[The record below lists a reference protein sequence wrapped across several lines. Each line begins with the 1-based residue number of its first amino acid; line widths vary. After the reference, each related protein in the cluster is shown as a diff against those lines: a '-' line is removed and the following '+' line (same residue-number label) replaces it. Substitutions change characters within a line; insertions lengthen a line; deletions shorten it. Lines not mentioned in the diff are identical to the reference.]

1 MKKTLYFLLFLILF
15 VLLLLGGRL
24 YYLSMQI
31 PSGAETVRLAA
42 IALKELFGVTPVC
55 HDRTLSFRIQETKSL
70 LELTTVSRLF
80 THHYRYST
88 TWMGSTKYID
98 LVGTYEAKAGIDLN
112 EVTVEV
118 SLDGKTI
125 DIYSPPAQ
133 LHSFTRVEEGAIME
147 DSGLWNRVTSQDKE
161 IALRKLQDAAMKTLL
176 EGNFL
181 EEAESRFADQ
191 IKSRLAQEG
200 VPKENI
206 RLIFE
211 AEGEVIP
218 VLPLPEN

>member
-1 MKKTLYFLLFLILF
+1 MKKALYFLLFFTML
-15 VLLLLGGRL
+15 VLLVLGGRL

-42 IALKELFGVTPVC
+42 IALKELFGMTPVC
-55 HDRTLSFRIQETKSL
+55 HDRTLSFRVQETKSL
-70 LELTTVSRLF
+70 MELTTVSRVF
-80 THHYRYST
+80 THYYRYST

-98 LVGTYEAKAGIDLN
+98 LVGTYEAKAGINLT
-112 EVTVEV
+112 EITVEV
-118 SLDGKTI
+118 SPDGVI

-133 LHSFTRVEEGAIME
+133 LHSFTRIKEGAVKE

-161 IALRKLQDAAMKTLL
+161 IALNKLQNAAKEILL

-191 IKSRLAQEG
+191 IKSRLAQERI
-200 VPKENI
+200 PKENI
-206 RLIFE
+206 RVIFQM
-211 AEGEVIP
+211 EGAVSP
-218 VLPLPEN
+218 ALPAN

>member
-1 MKKTLYFLLFLILF
+1 MKKALYFILFLTIL

-70 LELTTVSRLF
+70 MELTTVSRLF
-80 THHYRYST
+80 SHRYRYST

-98 LVGTYEAKAGIDLN
+98 LVGTYEAKAGIDVN
-112 EVTVEV
+112 KVSVEV
-118 SLDGKTI
+118 SPDGKTI

-133 LHSFTRVEEGAIME
+133 LHSFTKIEEGAVKE
-147 DSGLWNRVTSQDKE
+147 DSGLWNWVTSLDKE
-161 IALRKLQDAAMKTLL
+161 IALRKLQDAAKKTLL
-176 EGNFL
+176 DGNFL
-181 EEAESRFADQ
+181 EEAESRFTDQ
-191 IKSRLAQEG
+191 IKNRLAQERI
-200 VPKENI
+200 PKENI
-206 RLIFE
+206 RVIFQT
-211 AEGEVIP
+211 EGAVSP
-218 VLPLPEN
+218 ALPEN